1 MFYFLFYYLQYVQ
14 FKRMAVNNFNAFG
27 LIRRKNTL
35 FSVFFMFLKRKK
47 KIWKFFIW
55 FRFFV
60 KWASLQKTK
69 DSPLSRKVDEKYE
82 EENCFHFTS
91 YRRVS
96 SSRTLHV
103 QKWRT
108 NIDQY
113 PFIWIILN
121 FLHVHTEDMS

>member
-60 KWASLQKTK
+60 KWASLQHYNGKSLNIKRKIHLLVEKSMKNMKKKTV
-69 DSPLSRKVDEKYE
+69 STSRAIVA
-82 EENCFHFTS
+82 S
-91 YRRVS
+91 
-96 SSRTLHV
+96 LHLEHYMFKNDV
-103 QKWRT
+103 PIST
-108 NIDQY
+108 NIHSY
-113 PFIWIILN
+113 
-121 FLHVHTEDMS
+121 ESS